1 MRRENTGA
9 AGDGRPFSLA
19 HTAKKGSDPFFAMSP
34 NPSARIEKGSDP
46 FFAAHVHIAKAALE
60 VTPRNL

>member
-19 HTAKKGSDPFFAMSP
+19 H
-34 NPSARIEKGSDP
+34 
-46 FFAAHVHIAKAALE
+46 VHIVKAALE